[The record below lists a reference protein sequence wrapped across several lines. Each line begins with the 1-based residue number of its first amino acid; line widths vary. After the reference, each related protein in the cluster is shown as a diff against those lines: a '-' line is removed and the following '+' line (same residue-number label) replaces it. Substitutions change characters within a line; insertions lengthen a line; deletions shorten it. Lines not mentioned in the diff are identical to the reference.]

1 MALSIFVDGSGGP
14 EAGFGFFVK
23 ETGESSYKKEAN
35 ITNNQA
41 EYMAIISVLKKFQG
55 STDELVIYSD
65 SKNTVSQL
73 NHEYA
78 INNSQLRTLAITSNI
93 LKGYTGKIFPISP
106 TRETVFDKKAYKSV
120 LDVNEEIDLAVIVT
134 KNDVVPAVLE
144 ECGKKGIKGAIVIT
158 AGFKEVNEEG
168 AQ

>member
-1 MALSIFVDGSGGP
+1 MTLSIFVDGSGGS

-23 ETGESSYKKEAN
+23 ETGESFYKKESN

-55 STDELVIYSD
+55 FADEIVIYSD

-78 INNSQLRTLAITSNI
+78 INNSQLRTLAMEAWELIGKYSN
-93 LKGYTGKIFPISP
+93 LKIKWIPRNENMAGKMLGS
-106 TRETVFDKKAYKSV
+106 
-120 LDVNEEIDLAVIVT
+120 
-134 KNDVVPAVLE
+134 
-144 ECGKKGIKGAIVIT
+144 
-158 AGFKEVNEEG
+158 
-168 AQ
+168 